1 MAYVSELPNL
11 ALVLITAITELEGE
25 TSKTNCVLS
34 SPFFHLPHFIF
45 FYFLPIYFWG
55 LSWKYKIW
63 SSL

>member
-1 MAYVSELPNL
+1 MVYVCELPNL
-11 ALVLITAITELEGE
+11 ALVLIIAIAELEGE
-25 TSKTNCVLS
+25 TSKINYVIRS
-34 SPFFHLPHFIF
+34 AFFHLPHFIF